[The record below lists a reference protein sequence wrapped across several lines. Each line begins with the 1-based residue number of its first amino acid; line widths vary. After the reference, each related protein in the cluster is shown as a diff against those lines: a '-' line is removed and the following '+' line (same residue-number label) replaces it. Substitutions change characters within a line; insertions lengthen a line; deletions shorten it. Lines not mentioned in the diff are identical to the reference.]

1 MKKKIAILG
10 STGSIGK
17 SSLDTILVKK
27 KLFSIEILAANKNF
41 RKISE
46 QIKKFKPKY
55 FIITDYKIYK
65 KVQKKFQKHN
75 VKILNDYK
83 KIIKYK
89 KKFDI
94 TISAIPGI
102 AGLEPTFEFIKLSKK
117 ILLAN
122 KESIICAWHLL
133 EKQRKKFNTTII
145 PIDSE
150 HFSVMKLLEKN
161 NSQIDSIFITA
172 SGGPFLRSKKKYKNI
187 KPKDALKHPNWSMGK
202 KISINSAT
210 MMNKLFELIEA
221 KKIFNQLK
229 YKIKI
234 IIHPQSK
241 IHAIIKYKNG
251 LSNLLFHEPD
261 MRIPIANAIFNANLD
276 ISDFIK
282 LKKNKNSFEK
292 LEFMDIQSSNFP
304 PIKFLPIL
312 DKYSS
317 LPIILNASNEILV
330 DQFLMKNIKFNGII
344 DRLYRILRDK
354 KFKKYAIK
362 KTNSIQDILKID
374 NWARVQTL
382 KLL

>member
-17 SSLDTILVKK
+17 SSLDTILIKK

-65 KVQKKFQKHN
+65 KVKKKFQKYN

-145 PIDSE
+145 PMNSE

-161 NSQIDSIFITA
+161 NSQI
-172 SGGPFLRSKKKYKNI
+172 
-187 KPKDALKHPNWSMGK
+187 
-202 KISINSAT
+202 
-210 MMNKLFELIEA
+210 EL
-221 KKIFNQLK
+221 
-229 YKIKI
+229 Y
-234 IIHPQSK
+234 
-241 IHAIIKYKNG
+241 
-251 LSNLLFHEPD
+251 FH
-261 MRIPIANAIFNANLD
+261 
-276 ISDFIK
+276 
-282 LKKNKNSFEK
+282 NSF
-292 LEFMDIQSSNFP
+292 
-304 PIKFLPIL
+304 
-312 DKYSS
+312 
-317 LPIILNASNEILV
+317 
-330 DQFLMKNIKFNGII
+330 G
-344 DRLYRILRDK
+344 R
-354 KFKKYAIK
+354 AI
-362 KTNSIQDILKID
+362 S
-374 NWARVQTL
+374 
-382 KLL
+382 